1 MNEPSSRFWSLFFE
15 IYEALPRQGPG
26 NRATAE
32 RALGMCTELPAR
44 PEILDLG
51 CGVGG
56 QTLHLAEFTQGRISA
71 VDNHAPS
78 IARLEATV
86 ASRGLEERVTPIVG
100 DMATVQLPAGSFD
113 LIWSEGALYNL
124 GLEVALAR
132 CRELLR
138 PGGYLVFS
146 DAVWLKAEPPEAVKL
161 SFELDYPSM
170 GWVSDVLARIASAGL
185 DVIQHFRL
193 PDQAWW
199 EDFYTPMEAR
209 IEELQRM
216 YASDVEALGILA
228 GLAEEPK
235 LHRSYSDYYGYEVF
249 VARKLAD

>member
-1 MNEPSSRFWSLFFE
+1 MNEPTPRFWELFFE
-15 IYEALPRQGPG
+15 VYEALPRQGPG
-26 NRATAE
+26 NRTTAE
-32 RALGMCTELPAR
+32 RALGMCTDLPDQS
-44 PEILDLG
+44 EILDLG

-56 QTLHLAEFTQGRISA
+56 QTLHLAEFTRGRISA
-71 VDNHAPS
+71 VDSHAPS
-78 IARLEATV
+78 IARLEARV
-86 ASRGLEERVTPIVG
+86 VSRGLEARVRPLVG
-100 DMATVQLPAGSFD
+100 DMATVELPAHSFD

-124 GLEVALAR
+124 GLETALAR
-132 CRELLR
+132 CRDLLR

-146 DAVWLKAEPPEAVKL
+146 DAVWRKTEPPAAVKRG
-161 SFELDYPSM
+161 FELDYPSM

-193 PDQAWW
+193 PEQAWW

-209 IEELQRM
+209 IEELQRL

-235 LHRSYSDYYGYEVF
+235 LHRKYSDYYDYEVF
-249 VARKLAD
+249 LARKPAD